1 MFTDAR
7 ANAILDTE
15 LTAADKMSLHTAYSA
30 TGTNEVTGGSYARQ
44 TITWASAASR
54 SKASSGN
61 IDFPV
66 PAATTVAWIGVWNS
80 AGTVFRGMWPNGG
93 TDFSLQLDVATNNRI
108 YAEGNGMANDD
119 RVTFTGATVP
129 AGLTAGTHYWVVGA
143 TAADPDYFQ
152 VAATQGG
159 AAIDIT
165 GLPSADARVSKI
177 VLEAYSGAGT
187 HRVSSFSVGM

>member
-1 MFTDAR
+1 MFTDTR

-15 LTAADKMSLHTAYSA
+15 LAAADKMSLHNAYSV
-30 TGTNEVTGGSYARQ
+30 TGSNEVVGGGYARQ
-44 TITWASAASR
+44 TITWGAAAAR

-61 IDFPV
+61 IDFSV
-66 PAATTVAWIGVWNS
+66 SAGSTISWIGIWNS

-93 TDFSLQLDVATNNRI
+93 ADYAFQLDVVTNNRI
-108 YAEGNGMANDD
+108 YAEGMGLVIDD

-129 AGLTAGTHYWVVGA
+129 VGLTAGTHYWVIGA

-152 VAATQGG
+152 VAASSNG

-165 GLPSADARVSKI
+165 GLPSADARVSKVI
-177 VLEAYSGAGT
+177 IENYASNGT
-187 HRVSSFSVGM
+187 HRVSSFAVAM